1 MQTQPLLLRTVL
13 VLEDDPAAQARMRRL
28 LAGTASDALV
38 VTMAGDIVSSQ
49 ALAAEDTTY
58 DAAFIDVQ
66 LPDGSGVDFIAWLR
80 ERRPQLPAVIVSSWA
95 EEATIL
101 AALRNGA
108 IGYLLKSA
116 DDTELAMQL
125 RCLQRG
131 GAAIDPLIARR
142 LLALMPQA
150 QPAAP
155 PQDAHLSVRET
166 EILQLVSRGLSN
178 REIADSTG
186 LSKLT
191 IESHTRNIY
200 RKLAVGSR
208 TAAVFEAQSLGLL
221 H

>member
-1 MQTQPLLLRTVL
+1 MQRLLTSTVSNQ
-13 VLEDDPAAQARMRRL
+13 LEVTIAGDLAAAQ
-28 LAGTASDALV
+28 TP
-38 VTMAGDIVSSQ
+38 IVDGVSF
-49 ALAAEDTTY
+49 

-66 LPDGSGVDFIAWLR
+66 LPDGSGVDFIAWLHTQQ
-80 ERRPQLPAVIVSSWA
+80 PKLPAVIVSSWA
-95 EEATIL
+95 EETTIL

-116 DDTELAMQL
+116 DDEELAMQL

-131 GAAIDPLIARR
+131 GAVIDPLIARR
-142 LLALMPQA
+142 LLALMPQTTTA
-150 QPAAP
+150 PAP
-155 PQDAHLSVRET
+155 EGDIHLSAREV
-166 EILQLVSRGLSN
+166 EILQLVARGLTN
-178 REIADSTG
+178 REIAGSIG
-186 LSKLT
+186 LSTLT